1 MIGGTERLLE
11 ARRAVPADRQ
21 KSVGEAEALF
31 LTNASQPLA
40 KGNRDRGCH
49 ALASQLRQFL
59 CQQVSLAVLD
69 IQSHLLRFLSTIEE
83 ARGRH
88 GPMLR
93 FRRPVCRNVALG
105 YGG

>member
-21 KSVGEAEALF
+21 KSIGEVEALL

-40 KGNRDRGCH
+40 KGNRDRGRH

-59 CQQVSLAVLD
+59 CHQVSLAVLD
-69 IQSHLLRFLSTIEE
+69 IQSHLLPFYLE
-83 ARGRH
+83 
-88 GPMLR
+88 
-93 FRRPVCRNVALG
+93 LG
-105 YGG
+105 AFPP